1 MSAPDDSLNS
11 FAAVMAGELPGQWS
25 SQNHPDL
32 GGHAAHDDP
41 TAGVWDMDQVANAL
55 AQHGVDH
62 WAVLTRPSDGT
73 RLFVMDRKGR
83 DDGFLI
89 AAMAPENLPAEAFR
103 GVREPDGIAVDANPF
118 RAAKHVRLRL
128 LPRYEQA
135 LAQVRD
141 NASHLAPASARVE
154 QTVVMTWSGEDLVT
168 AEPDRDDIVQTLTEY
183 GFAFDEDRHVF
194 VLCDRDSAR
203 VAAAVR
209 TVGHR
214 LSELGVGVL
223 VSRPPGRPA
232 LATAPAQPPAAPVP
246 HRTR

>member
-1 MSAPDDSLNS
+1 MSAPDDSIAS
-11 FAAVMAGELPGQWS
+11 FAAVLAGELPGQWS
-25 SQNHPDL
+25 SQTQPDL
-32 GGHAAHDDP
+32 NGHAAEDDL
-41 TAGVWDMDQVANAL
+41 TAAVWDMDQVADAL
-55 AQHGVDH
+55 AKHSVNH
-62 WAVLTRPSDGT
+62 WAVVTRPADGT

-103 GVREPDGIAVDANPF
+103 GVREPDGLAVDANPF

-141 NASHLAPASARVE
+141 NASRLAAAARVK
-154 QTVVMTWSGEDLVT
+154 QTVVMTWSGEDIVT
-168 AEPDRDDIVQTLTEY
+168 AEPDRDDIVQALTEY
-183 GFAFDEDRHVF
+183 GFALHEDRHVF
-194 VLCDRDSAR
+194 VLSDGDSAR

-209 TVGHR
+209 AVGHR

-223 VSRPPGRPA
+223 LSRPAGRPA
-232 LATAPAQPPAAPVP
+232 LATAPVQPPASPVP
-246 HRTR
+246 HRVR